1 MTINA
6 ALFAEAGEVL
16 FGRDWRRAMSRALG
30 MAERTVNRIAAAALA
45 GEDYPV
51 NPNLGPEIARL
62 LRQHARDAE
71 ALAERLE

>member
-16 FGRDWRRAMSRALG
+16 FGRDWRRAMSRELNI
-30 MAERTVNRIAAAALA
+30 AERTVNRIAAAAAA
-45 GEDYPV
+45 GTDYPV

-62 LRQHARDAE
+62 LRNHAAGAE
-71 ALAERLE
+71 ALARKLE